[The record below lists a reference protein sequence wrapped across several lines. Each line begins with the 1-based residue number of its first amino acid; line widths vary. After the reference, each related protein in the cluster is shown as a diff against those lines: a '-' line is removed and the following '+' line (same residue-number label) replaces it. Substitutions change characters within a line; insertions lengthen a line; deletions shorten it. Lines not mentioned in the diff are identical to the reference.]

1 MRTAGEVCLA
11 VALSWAAVVPVAAQ
25 DKIDVAPPPSARF
38 PAAWYPPDND
48 VTYTIQPV
56 TGAPYEAGAVRG
68 NQRTALP
75 MEQEPIQARDSAG
88 RTRGE
93 TPEVRL
99 KDGKPVAVRS
109 VQVDDPVS
117 HCSFQWREPW
127 VDSGTPTATVQCQ
140 PRTLHVNDQQAI
152 WFVVASMKPGEEH
165 PSPLVTY
172 RNEWLGTRSFD
183 GVQAEGLR
191 RTSLIKDSSGQTE
204 TTVREFWFS
213 REMKELI
220 SIHFSDDPDSGAELR
235 DIRLHEPDPTLF
247 YPPTGYTIVHTSN
260 HP

>member
-1 MRTAGEVCLA
+1 VRRTLWRLGVLIALA
-11 VALSWAAVVPVAAQ
+11 VLPMGGQ
-25 DKIDVAPPPSARF
+25 EKTDVAPPPSARF

-48 VTYTIQPV
+48 VTSTIAPV
-56 TGAPYEAGAVRG
+56 TGAPYTARAVP
-68 NQRTALP
+68 NSHRTASP
-75 MEQEPIQARDSAG
+75 VEQQPLQARDSAG
-88 RTRGE
+88 RMRGE
-93 TPEVRL
+93 TLEIRL

-127 VDSGTPTATVQCQ
+127 VDNSTPTATVQCQ
-140 PRTLHVNDQQAI
+140 PRTLRVDDQPAL
-152 WFVVASMKPGEEH
+152 WLMVASMKPGEEH

-191 RTSLIKDSSGQTE
+191 RTSVIKDSSGQTQ
-204 TTVREFWFS
+204 TSATEFWFS

-220 SIHFSDDPDSGAELR
+220 SIHISDDPDYGGELR
-235 DIRLHEPDPTLF
+235 DIHLQEPDPTLF
-247 YPPTGYTIVHTSN
+247 YPPAGYAIVHTSN